1 MAVFDLIRSISET
14 QLSRSKLET
23 GNSKLLLYE
32 SLYAL
37 NRGFEITLL
46 SLERLERLGMFR
58 LEHLNAFKVAL
69 ERTRAEA
76 NEELVQTLQT
86 YEEEES
92 ARFDSMEREWEK
104 QHQDPDDVFFA
115 ARNRK
120 QEIKEQI
127 RKLQRGLGRQRVRK
141 KKHR

>member
-1 MAVFDLIRSISET
+1 MSAPFWKPLPTKARV
-14 QLSRSKLET
+14 
-23 GNSKLLLYE
+23 YE

-46 SLERLERLGMFR
+46 SLERLEHLGMFR
-58 LEHLNAFKVAL
+58 LEHLNAFKVSL

-76 NEELVQTLQT
+76 NAELVQTLQT

-92 ARFDSMEREWEK
+92 ARFDSTEREWEK
-104 QHQDPDDVFFA
+104 QHKDPDDVFFA
-115 ARNRK
+115 ARARK
-120 QEIKEQI
+120 QQVKEQI
-127 RKLQRGLGRQRVRK
+127 KNLKKGLERQRVRK

>member
-1 MAVFDLIRSISET
+1 MNAPLCKPLPTKTRV
-14 QLSRSKLET
+14 
-23 GNSKLLLYE
+23 YE

-58 LEHLNAFKVAL
+58 LEHLNAFKVSL
-69 ERTRAEA
+69 EHTRAQA
-76 NEELVQTLQT
+76 NEELIQTLQG

-104 QHQDPDDVFFA
+104 QYQDPDDVFFA
-115 ARNRK
+115 ARDRK
-120 QEIKEQI
+120 QQIKEQI
-127 RKLQRGLGRQRVRK
+127 KDLQKGLERQGHKRGRKTKDR
-141 KKHR
+141 

>member
-1 MAVFDLIRSISET
+1 MNAPLWKPLPTKTRV
-14 QLSRSKLET
+14 
-23 GNSKLLLYE
+23 YE

-58 LEHLNAFKVAL
+58 LEHLNAFKVSL
-69 ERTRAEA
+69 EHTRAQA
-76 NEELVQTLQT
+76 NEELIQTLQG

-104 QHQDPDDVFFA
+104 QYQDPDDVFFA
-115 ARNRK
+115 ARDRK
-120 QEIKEQI
+120 QQIKEQI
-127 RKLQRGLGRQRVRK
+127 KDLQKGLERQGHKRGRKTKDR
-141 KKHR
+141 

>member
-1 MAVFDLIRSISET
+1 MTAN
-14 QLSRSKLET
+14 LSRPAVD
-23 GNSKLLLYE
+23 SKLLLYE

-37 NRGFEITLL
+37 NQGFASTLE
-46 SLERLERLGMFR
+46 SLTRLERLGLFR
-58 LEHLNAFKVAL
+58 SEHLNAFKVTL

-76 NEELVQTLQT
+76 NEELAQSLQA

-92 ARFDSMEREWEK
+92 ARFDHLERQYQK
-104 QHQDPDDVFFA
+104 QYQDPDDVFIA

-127 RKLQRGLGRQRVRK
+127 RELQKGLKREGARK
-141 KKHR
+141 SRRKGH